1 MLASGFLK
9 RKYEVSRYSRFPI
22 QDHKDWYAGDI
33 RGKEVCRRSY
43 IEQRDAERAG
53 CMETMIA
60 IGSRGAV
67 VVVVVVVGVV
77 VVQYNILQST
87 LSSLP
92 SQKIRLISPSRAKV
106 SLQKEINRPSKKDE
120 DGDIGKARAW
130 R

>member
-1 MLASGFLK
+1 
-9 RKYEVSRYSRFPI
+9 
-22 QDHKDWYAGDI
+22 
-33 RGKEVCRRSY
+33 
-43 IEQRDAERAG
+43 
-53 CMETMIA
+53 MIA

>member
-9 RKYEVSRYSRFPI
+9 RKYKVSRYSRFPI
-22 QDHKDWYAGDI
+22 QDHKDWYAGGI

-60 IGSRGAV
+60 IGSRGA

-106 SLQKEINRPSKKDE
+106 SLQKEITRPSKKDE
-120 DGDIGKARAW
+120 DGDIGKARAC

>member
-67 VVVVVVVGVV
+67 VVVVVVGVL

-87 LSSLP
+87 RSSLP

-106 SLQKEINRPSKKDE
+106 SLQKEITRPSKKDE
-120 DGDIGKARAW
+120 DGDIGKARAC